1 MKNFFRKVAFGIGP
15 NEDVPSDPL
24 KWALKQVNEVPKLSW
39 TGRLLT
45 EKELRLLYGEYIY
58 NDRKVLRKKYKDNK
72 TLYKFNTDLL
82 TKKTGQK
89 FWEPLEIAVRHN
101 EAINSKSP
109 VLAKLWMFWG
119 NFFTI
124 SDKDQ
129 LPDYSTGSYQRE
141 IIRPNLNQTFEK
153 MVFDVT
159 TSWAMIHHLDNS
171 RSAGPKSET
180 AKADWRKKK
189 NEPATINENHARE
202 LLELHTVSPNSGYT
216 QEDIIQLAY
225 IMTGWQN
232 KHDKKKLETADIW
245 FNKKHHQPGKKKV
258 LGKTYKSGKKGLAA
272 VIKDLVNHPSCRE
285 FVANRLC
292 THFITD
298 EPTKEMKAP
307 IIKAFK
313 DSDGSLPEIHKATI
327 KVIFEHNKKY
337 KKFQNPENWFIQLAK
352 ISDIQWPPST
362 KLMDLYELGNEP
374 TRSQKQPT
382 NLLRKIGYNP
392 YRAKQPN
399 GWSDISTDWLSPE
412 LLIRRL
418 IYAKESYLL
427 SKPENNNN
435 EFYDKIVQKNFDNS
449 DKILEY
455 INKKDKPSDKQTL
468 LFNHPEFLK
477 A

>member
-313 DSDGSLPEIHKATI
+313 DSDGSLTEIHKATI

>member
-313 DSDGSLPEIHKATI
+313 DSDGSLTEIHKATI

-362 KLMDLYELGNEP
+362 KLMDLYELGNKP

>member
-24 KWALKQVNEVPKLSW
+24 KWALKQVNEVPKFSW

>member
-435 EFYDKIVQKNFDNS
+435 EFYDKIIQKNFDNS

>member
-58 NDRKVLRKKYKDNK
+58 NNRKVLRKKYKDNK

-82 TKKTGQK
+82 AKKTGQK

-362 KLMDLYELGNEP
+362 KLMDLYELGNKP

>member
-82 TKKTGQK
+82 TKKTGQE

>member
-82 TKKTGQK
+82 TKKTGQE

-362 KLMDLYELGNEP
+362 KLMDLYELGNKP
-374 TRSQKQPT
+374 TLSQKQPT

>member
-352 ISDIQWPPST
+352 ISDIQWPPSI
-362 KLMDLYELGNEP
+362 KLMDLYELGNKP

>member
-82 TKKTGQK
+82 TKKTGQE

-362 KLMDLYELGNEP
+362 KLMDLYELGNKP